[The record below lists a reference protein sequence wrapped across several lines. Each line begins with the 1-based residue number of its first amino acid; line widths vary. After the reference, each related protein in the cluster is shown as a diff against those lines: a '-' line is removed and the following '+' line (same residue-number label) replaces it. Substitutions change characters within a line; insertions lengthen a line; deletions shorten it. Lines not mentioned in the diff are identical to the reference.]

1 MPDDPVKHAAPLH
14 PELGVI
20 ALVPEEWM
28 PRWQTRHHVLARL
41 ARHFPTVWVNPPHD
55 RAGVVARHRRGG
67 PVWRQAEGAPA
78 LTVYTPPWWLPRL
91 HRRSAPALALER
103 ARLNAV
109 RRHLVQGGARRILLS
124 AWQPEAADAL
134 DLVAHDAAVYHV
146 TDEYSFSSEET
157 PVPASER
164 ALLGRADATW
174 FTSRALLTRKG
185 PLARRAEFLPNGVE
199 FAAFAA
205 AGPEPADLA
214 RIPHP
219 RVGYTGWLKRQ
230 LDWDLIETLAG
241 SRPDVHFV
249 FVGGLSPQPG
259 LAERLEPL
267 RRYPNV
273 HFLGEKSSA
282 ELAGYPG
289 HFDVCAMPYMVDGY
303 TRYIYPIKLHEYLA
317 TGRPT
322 MGTPIPA
329 LVEFAGAVRLAGGPG
344 EWSAAIDALLSPG
357 ASSPE
362 SAARR
367 QELARAH
374 DWDVLTDRLAADLLA
389 ILGPG

>member
-1 MPDDPVKHAAPLH
+1 MPDDRVERTAPSH

-55 RAGVVARHRRGG
+55 RTGIVTRCRRGG
-67 PVWRQAEGAPA
+67 PVWRQADGVPA
-78 LTVYTPPWWLPRL
+78 LTVYTPPWWLPRF

-103 ARLNAV
+103 VRLNEV

-124 AWQPEAADAL
+124 VWQPEFADAL
-134 DLVAHDAAVYHV
+134 DLVAHHAAVYHV
-146 TDEYSFSSEET
+146 TDEYSFSTEEV
-157 PVPASER
+157 PVSAAER
-164 ALLGRADATW
+164 GLLGRADTTW
-174 FTSRALLTRKG
+174 FTSRALLDRKG
-185 PLARRAEFLPNGVE
+185 PLARRAVFLPNGVE
-199 FAAFAA
+199 FDALAA

-214 RIPHP
+214 GIPHP

-230 LDWDLIETLAG
+230 LDWDLIETLARR
-241 SRPDVHFV
+241 RPDVHFV
-249 FVGGLSPQPG
+249 FVGGVSPQPG
-259 LAERLEPL
+259 LAERIEPL
-267 RRYPNV
+267 RRHANL
-273 HFLGEKSSA
+273 HFLGGKSSA

-289 HFDVCAMPYMVDGY
+289 HFDVCAMPYLVDGY

-329 LVEFAGAVRLAGGPG
+329 LVEFAGPVRLADGPE
-344 EWSAAIDALLSPG
+344 EWSAAIDDLLAPTASAPG
-357 ASSPE
+357 SV
-362 SAARR
+362 ARR
-367 QELARAH
+367 QEVAREH
-374 DWDVLTDRLAADLLA
+374 DWDVLTDRLAADILA